1 MPETT
6 LTEPL
11 VVCPFFVAVTVYAPV
26 SVTVKTA
33 VPLLVFVAI
42 VVPPFFSVTTRRSL
56 R

>member
-42 VVPPFFSVTTRRSL
+42 VVPPFSA
-56 R
+56 